1 MADTLGLQIQSARED
16 NHPDADVLNYVLQS
30 RPDLRESTQS
40 AIADGYSASDVLT
53 HLQERFSPQG
63 ADAAQRSAGLATRTM
78 ALPVAGAMLG
88 AAMGAPFAGVGA
100 APGAAAGFT
109 AASLA
114 PMIADPLTALYNKL
128 SGSNV
133 QMPSE
138 MLSDLMTKYGLPA
151 PITRTERTASA
162 VAQGVMAG
170 GGGAVAARN
179 LLPLTTSGTA
189 SRAILDGLSR
199 APVTQSLAGGTS
211 TGAAQY
217 VGEEGGSPMA
227 QLGAGLAAGM
237 VVPGGGITG
246 APQAAGRYARSVGGA
261 VVSPFTQAGREA
273 IVGGVLNKL
282 SFDPAQARQAMQ
294 NYEPTVPGSRATTA
308 GASRDPGLM
317 AGENSVRGAF
327 DTSGRFPDRIA
338 SNNQARIDSLD
349 RIARDQSAVDWAK
362 QKRADVTGPMREE
375 AFSNALQVQN
385 LQAPII
391 REIDQIMAGRKGASE
406 PVQKGMA
413 WLRGRL
419 GEAGD
424 DPGRLYEV
432 RKDLANMI
440 SGKMEAEYPGVRA
453 AGGQLRDVQRVIDS
467 TIESVAPGYQNYMTQ
482 FAKSSRPIDM
492 MELLQTLRSKSL
504 ASTKNPVTDADVLGA
519 APFTRTMRAM
529 ADDISDT
536 LSTQQQKILRNISAD
551 IDAGVAPQNAG
562 RVPGSDT
569 IKNMTIANL
578 TGRMLGEKFG
588 NNATVANLGRPFAW
602 LVKVPEERVQQL
614 LMDAMLDPVLARDL
628 MSKATTTTVGNFSAR
643 LQERAKTMGIAGAAG
658 TGQAQA
664 RRDP

>member
-1 MADTLGLQIQSARED
+1 
-16 NHPDADVLNYVLQS
+16 
-30 RPDLRESTQS
+30 
-40 AIADGYSASDVLT
+40 
-53 HLQERFSPQG
+53 
-63 ADAAQRSAGLATRTM
+63 
-78 ALPVAGAMLG
+78 
-88 AAMGAPFAGVGA
+88 
-100 APGAAAGFT
+100 
-109 AASLA
+109 
-114 PMIADPLTALYNKL
+114 
-128 SGSNV
+128 
-133 QMPSE
+133 
-138 MLSDLMTKYGLPA
+138 
-151 PITRTERTASA
+151 
-162 VAQGVMAG
+162 
-170 GGGAVAARN
+170 
-179 LLPLTTSGTA
+179 
-189 SRAILDGLSR
+189 
-199 APVTQSLAGGTS
+199 
-211 TGAAQY
+211 
-217 VGEEGGSPMA
+217 MA

-246 APQAAGRYARSVGGA
+246 APQAAGRYAQSVGGA

-282 SFDPAQARQAMQ
+282 AFDPAQARQSMQ
-294 NYEPTVPGSRATTA
+294 NYEPTVPGSRATA
-308 GASRDPGLM
+308 ASASRDPGLM

-327 DTSGRFPDRIA
+327 DTSGRFPDRIS
-338 SNNQARIDSLD
+338 SNNQARIDYLD
-349 RIARDQSAVDWAK
+349 RIARDQTAIDWAK

-391 REIDQIMAGRKGASE
+391 REIDQVMAGRKGASE
-406 PVQKGMA
+406 PVQKGMT

-432 RKDLANMI
+432 RKDVARMI
-440 SGKMEAEYPGVRA
+440 SGQLENEYPGVRA
-453 AGGQLRDVQRVIDS
+453 AAGELRNVQRVIDS

-492 MELLQTLRSKSL
+492 MQLLQTLRSKSL
-504 ASTKNPVTDADVLGA
+504 ASTKNPGTDADVLGA

-529 ADDISDT
+529 ADDISNT
-536 LSTQQQKILRNISAD
+536 LSTQQQKILRNIAAD

-643 LQERAKTMGIAGAAG
+643 LQERAKTMGIAGAAS

>member
-1 MADTLGLQIQSARED
+1 MADTLGLQIKSARED
-16 NHPDADVLNYVLQS
+16 NHPDADVLNYVLQA
-30 RPDLRESTQS
+30 RPELRDSAQS
-40 AIADGYSASDVLT
+40 AIADGYSAADVLN
-53 HLQERFSPQG
+53 HLQEKYSPQG

-78 ALPVAGAMLG
+78 ALPVAGAMVG

-138 MLSDLMTKYGLPA
+138 MLGDLMTKYGLPT
-151 PITRTERTASA
+151 PITRNERMASA
-162 VAQGVMAG
+162 VGQGVMAG
-170 GGGAVAARN
+170 GGGAVAARS
-179 LLPLTTSGTA
+179 LLPLTTSGSA
-189 SRAILDGLSR
+189 SRAILDGLSK
-199 APVTQSLAGGTS
+199 APVTQSLAGGVS

-217 VGEEGGSPMA
+217 VAEEGGSPMA
-227 QLGAGLAAGM
+227 QLGAALGAGM
-237 VVPGGGITG
+237 IVPGGGITG
-246 APQAAGRYARSVGGA
+246 APQAAGRYAAGVGKA

-273 IVGGVLNKL
+273 IAGGVLNKL
-282 SFDPAQARQAMQ
+282 SQNPEQARLAMQ
-294 NYEPTVPGSRATTA
+294 NYAPTVPGSRATTA

-317 AGENSVRGAF
+317 SAEKAIFGAF
-327 DTSGRFPDRIA
+327 DTSGDLATRA
-338 SNNQARIDSLD
+338 SANNQARIDYLD
-349 RIARDQSAVDWAK
+349 RIARDQAAVDWAK

-391 REIDQIMAGRKGASE
+391 REIDQVMAGRKGASE
-406 PVQKGMA
+406 PVQKGMT

-419 GEAGD
+419 SEAGD

-432 RKDLANMI
+432 RKDVARMI
-440 SGKMEAEYPGVRA
+440 SGQLENEYPGVRA
-453 AGGQLRDVQRVIDS
+453 AAGELRNVQRVIDS
-467 TIESVAPGYQNYMTQ
+467 TIESVAPGYQDYMTQ

-504 ASTKNPVTDADVLGA
+504 ASSKNSVTDADVLGA
-519 APFTRTMRAM
+519 AAWTRTMRAM

-536 LSTQQQKILRNISAD
+536 LSPQQQKILRNITSD
-551 IDAGVAPQNAG
+551 IDAGVAPQNAS
-562 RVPGSDT
+562 RTPGSDT
-569 IKNMTIANL
+569 IKNMSIANL
-578 TGRMLGEKFG
+578 TGRLLGEKFG
-588 NNATVANLGRPFAW
+588 NNTT
-602 LVKVPEERVQQL
+602 VQQVGRALGWLTTAPEDQVRRL
-614 LMDAMLDPVLARDL
+614 LMDAMLDPVLARDF

-643 LQERAKTMGIAGAAG
+643 LQDRAKTMGIAAAAG
-658 TGQAQA
+658 TGQAQT
-664 RRDP
+664 RRTP